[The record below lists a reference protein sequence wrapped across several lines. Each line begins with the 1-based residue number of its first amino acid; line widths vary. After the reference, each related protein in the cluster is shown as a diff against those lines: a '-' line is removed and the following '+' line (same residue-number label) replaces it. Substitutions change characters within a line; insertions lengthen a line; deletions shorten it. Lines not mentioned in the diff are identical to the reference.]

1 MLGDHVLTLCLLVH
15 LQEAESQT
23 AEPAEHTAAVLEGA
37 IQSVTSLLLCM
48 CFGSW
53 YALPEPGGCFFFFGC
68 TTVTGGGRHGAALL
82 IRRPRE
88 ISEFHTGQRK
98 LLNYTQAQCE

>member
-37 IQSVTSLLLCM
+37 IQSVTSLLLCV
-48 CFGSW
+48 CFGLW
-53 YALPEPGGCFFFFGC
+53 YALSEPSEFFFFFLC

-82 IRRPRE
+82 TRRPHE

-98 LLNYTQAQCE
+98 LLNHTRAQCE